1 MAELEDP
8 TVMPKLINFLS
19 CLLQRVAESNDQ
31 NLSVHLQH
39 HKISAFHGLTR
50 PAISIQSY
58 LDRIFKYANCSP
70 CCFVVAYIYLDRF
83 VQRQPS
89 LPINSFNVHRLLIT
103 SVLVSAKFM
112 DDTYYNNAYYAKV
125 GGISTAEINFLE
137 VDFLFGLGFHLNVTP
152 NTFHSYY
159 SYLQRQM
166 LLLQPPVSSASAKSE
181 LTLTARALK
190 PHFCFDEDEASHKK
204 QPLAAV

>member
-1 MAELEDP
+1 MLWATCLFFGNLLVP
-8 TVMPKLINFLS
+8 VHHCIIYSLNISHFQQLGSQQKSIVNQPYMNLLYKFASINSIFPQKHQKGALN
-19 CLLQRVAESNDQ
+19 LG
-31 NLSVHLQH
+31 NLSWNL
-39 HKISAFHGLTR
+39 G
-50 PAISIQSY
+50 
-58 LDRIFKYANCSP
+58 N
-70 CCFVVAYIYLDRF
+70 
-83 VQRQPS
+83 
-89 LPINSFNVHRLLIT
+89 LLC
-103 SVLVSAKFM
+103 LFR
-112 DDTYYNNAYYAKV
+112 YYNNAYYAKV

-204 QPLAAV
+204 QPLAAVWTSFWPKFGFKIWRLWANSSAHLEQNPGF